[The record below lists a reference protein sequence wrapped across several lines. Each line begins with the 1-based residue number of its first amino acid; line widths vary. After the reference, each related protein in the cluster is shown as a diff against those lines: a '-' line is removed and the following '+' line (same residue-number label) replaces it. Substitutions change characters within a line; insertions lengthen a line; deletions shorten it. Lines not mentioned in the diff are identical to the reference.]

1 MKLKNNYLTL
11 LIIGISML
19 LTGCGTTQKSLE
31 KAQKAELLN
40 EQIAAMD
47 FTFNATY
54 AYPQN
59 YKSVYLSPYYDVK
72 VSPDTVVAYLPFYGR
87 AYTAPMDPTEG
98 GIKFTSTDFDYEI
111 EEGKKAGNW
120 LVTINTKDTKRPFT
134 LFFDLWDNGTARLS
148 VQDRDRQSI
157 SFQGNVE

>member
-1 MKLKNNYLTL
+1 MKLKNNYLKL